1 MPSSGHD
8 WVGRPV
14 ASYETERLPPFFAIF
29 LFREAAAAA
38 AAAAAETKQLEL
50 VAAARAAIAIKE
62 NFMVVSFV
70 DYNRSARVTVLCL
83 LVRIIVQLSF

>member
-38 AAAAAETKQLEL
+38 ETKQLEL
-50 VAAARAAIAIKE
+50 VTAARAAIAIKE